1 MIISGLTTFRTRED
15 AGTSGKTHIPAMTIV
30 GYNGRRGD
38 GSLQSQGWTEISGGV
53 FTPTPQTDDNG
64 GYFLHIVKNS
74 GTLWEV

>member
-53 FTPTPQTDDNG
+53 FTP
-64 GYFLHIVKNS
+64 
-74 GTLWEV
+74 